1 MVEYPAIANVAPPS
15 YTEGAHNPLSTDLT
29 GSLRVNITG
38 GAGSGGTSSVDE
50 AGFTAGVSSG
60 TPAMGVVNPSD
71 TPPNGDLAIV
81 ALDAARN
88 EKVNIAAGFGSSAL
102 TPSFATVTGTVT
114 TTPPANASTNVAQLA
129 GTTTSVNSGNKDA
142 GTLRVVIATDQP
154 QLTNKLLVTP
164 DSVALPANQ
173 SVNVAQVNGQTT
185 AANAGISG
193 VGTLRVVQATANVCN
208 ITQVSVPTTAGGIIV
223 IAANAN
229 RIKLRV
235 TNTTTN
241 PVWITTNSTP
251 TTGNGD
257 YIPGIAGYPWIS
269 RFEGALYAISTGGTA
284 LVTVYEE
291 SST

>member
-1 MVEYPAIANVAPPS
+1 
-15 YTEGAHNPLSTDLT
+15 
-29 GSLRVNITG
+29 
-38 GAGSGGTSSVDE
+38 
-50 AGFTAGVSSG
+50 
-60 TPAMGVVNPSD
+60 
-71 TPPNGDLAIV
+71 
-81 ALDAARN
+81 
-88 EKVNIAAGFGSSAL
+88 
-102 TPSFATVTGTVT
+102 
-114 TTPPANASTNVAQLA
+114 
-129 GTTTSVNSGNKDA
+129 
-142 GTLRVVIATDQP
+142 
-154 QLTNKLLVTP
+154 
-164 DSVALPANQ
+164 VALPANQ

-269 RFEGALYAISTGGTA
+269 RFEGALYAISTGGAA